1 MNTISADLKLRA
13 LVAAREPA
21 SNLMDALSR
30 RGISASIVADAGE
43 ALRECRTNPPH
54 LVIVAGLAGMTDIG
68 FLRELVKISWQ
79 TFTILVADEDEEV
92 LHDQTEG
99 LGILGSIR
107 QADDTEN
114 LEKLLDKFVKMVSA
128 EQP

>member
-30 RGISASIVADAGE
+30 RGISATIVSKADE

-54 LVIVAGLAGMTDIG
+54 LVIVAGLGGMTDIG
-68 FLRELVKISWQ
+68 FLRELVKISWR

-107 QADDTEN
+107 RADDTEN

>member
-1 MNTISADLKLRA
+1 MKTISADLKLRA

-21 SNLMDALSR
+21 STLMDTLSR
-30 RGISASIVADAGE
+30 RGISTTVVADADE
-43 ALRECRTNPPH
+43 ALRECRMNPPH
-54 LVIVAGLAGMTDIG
+54 LVIVAGLDGMTEIG
-68 FLRELVKISWQ
+68 FLRELLKISWK

-107 QADDTEN
+107 RADDTEGLDN
-114 LEKLLDKFVKMVSA
+114 LLDKFVKMVSA